1 MTTMI
6 EQLTQWFQHYQSS
19 IAWIGILSAGMFIFS
34 LLMLPWLL
42 CKIPEDY
49 FSRPQTKSS
58 WTLLLTPRNLLRNTL
73 GLPVLLAGV
82 LMLVLPGQGLI
93 TIMLGLAI
101 MQFPGKFTLERWVI
115 SRQGVLSAVNWI
127 RRKSGVPELKL

>member
-1 MTTMI
+1 MATMI
-6 EQLTQWFQHYQSS
+6 EQLTQWIQHYQSP

-42 CKIPEDY
+42 CKIPEGY
-49 FSRPQTKSS
+49 FSRPQAKSS

-93 TIMLGLAI
+93 TVMLGLAI
-101 MQFPGKFTLERWVI
+101 MQFPGKYTLERWVI